1 MKILLSVA
9 QVAGILFAVSFIM
22 TALFPLR
29 VNNSIHSLFSTML
42 FMFLG
47 FFEMFSAS
55 AIRRSPT
62 RINWIPYFGFSIALV
77 NFMLGVSFNFVDF
90 FVGEWIMIGM
100 FITYIVTL
108 AILQDQR
115 AQGIVARVIF

>member
-1 MKILLSVA
+1 
-9 QVAGILFAVSFIM
+9 
-22 TALFPLR
+22 
-29 VNNSIHSLFSTML
+29 
-42 FMFLG
+42 MFHGL
-47 FFEMFSAS
+47 FEMFSAS

-62 RINWIPYFGFSIALV
+62 RTNWIPYFGFSIALV